1 MPRRRTSLYGSM
13 FPTVAADTKTLDPG
27 LAERERVIRTIRAHA
42 AEIRARGV
50 TRLRLF
56 GSMARGEAAPGS
68 DVDLLIEV
76 DPRVRFTLVELAGLE
91 RLLRDLLDRP
101 VEFAF
106 PDRLREHPR
115 IWERV
120 RTHAIDL
127 L

>member
-1 MPRRRTSLYGSM
+1 M
-13 FPTVAADTKTLDPG
+13 AADTKTLDPG

-56 GSMARGEAAPGS
+56 GSMARGEAGPGS

-76 DPRVRFTLVELAGLE
+76 DPRVTFTLVELAGLE
-91 RLLRDLLDRP
+91 RFLRDLLDRS

-106 PDRLREHPR
+106 PDRLRERPR